1 MKKTLSLLTVLL
13 AAGIICAV
21 SSTLQG
27 AWVGNDLIK
36 GDSENSILVEG
47 YIIDGASSFLRS
59 YSDLFLLLNESE
71 TGLKNGINL
80 ARVLEVTE
88 SALDK
93 LDASVKSY
101 ESALAVIKSSTF
113 NENWLDALKTFDY
126 EKLTAAR
133 HLHPDV
139 MNLVAGYL
147 TNGDIVGLY
156 QQLTDNLNRLAAQ
169 LRTMGTGTKKGLIPE
184 MEALRTLYQQYS
196 DSMLFGYYISL
207 VFSEAK
213 PL

>member
-13 AAGIICAV
+13 AVGIILAV
-21 SSTLQG
+21 PSTLQG

-36 GDSENSILVEG
+36 GNSENGILVEG
-47 YIIDGASSFLRS
+47 YIIDGASSFLSS

-71 TGLKNGINL
+71 TGLKKGINL
-80 ARVLEVTE
+80 GRVLKVTE
-88 SALDK
+88 NALDK
-93 LDASVKSY
+93 LETSVKSY
-101 ESALAVIKSSTF
+101 ELALAVIRSSTF
-113 NENWLDALKTFDY
+113 SENWLEALKNFDY
-126 EKLTAAR
+126 EKLTETR

-139 MNLVAGYL
+139 MNLVAGFL

-156 QQLTDNLNRLAAQ
+156 QQLTDNMNQLAAQ
-169 LRTMGTGTKKGLIPE
+169 LRTLVTGTKKGLIPE
-184 MEALRTLYQQYS
+184 MEALRALYQQYS